1 MKIVYMFVFIVMISC
16 SNQVVY
22 KTDGIRGKSEN
33 NGSGR
38 IEQKGKIY
46 YLTTSFYGT
55 EFHNKKTASGERYN
69 MYDYTCAHKD
79 FAFGTK
85 LKVTNEDN
93 GRSVVVRV
101 NDRGPFTQGRDLDL
115 SYAAAKKI
123 GLVPHGVKK
132 LKVQV
137 IR

>member
-1 MKIVYMFVFIVMISC
+1 MKFLTIFIFISLLGCSTQVM
-16 SNQVVY
+16 Y
-22 KTDGIRGKSEN
+22 KTDGLTKMDN
-33 NGSGR
+33 NRTGR

-69 MYDYTCAHKD
+69 MYDYTCAHKE
-79 FAFGTK
+79 FAFDTK

-101 NDRGPFTQGRDLDL
+101 NDRGPFTPGRDLDL

-123 GLVPHGVKK
+123 GLVPHGVKE